1 MIDSLQHPS
10 VRAVL
15 EDPAASEALK
25 SVIRNWLQR
34 DPVDAA
40 NDADVLAA
48 VFEAYS
54 TDVLLSAALRS
65 HE

>member
-1 MIDSLQHPS
+1 MIDSLGHPS

-15 EDPAASEALK
+15 DDPAASEALK
-25 SVIRNWLQR
+25 TVIRDWLRR

-54 TDVLLSAALRS
+54 TDVLMSAALRPQ
-65 HE
+65 E